1 MQTVSGLRAA
11 AALASVGTVLSS
23 PACPASFKNSR
34 RVQGLSGSNI
44 AYFNRQT
51 Y

>member
-1 MQTVSGLRAA
+1 MQTVSGLSAA
-11 AALASVGTVLSS
+11 EALASVGTVLSS

-34 RVQGLSGSNI
+34 RVQGLSASLI
-44 AYFNRQT
+44 ACFNGQT